1 MRGSRAPAAGTDA
14 LGEIL
19 AAPFARDE
27 IRLVTVPAPG
37 ADPRSLLALE
47 TDGPAIY
54 WSAADGPTVA
64 GLGAAALVRGAG
76 PDRAAEVGRAAGELW
91 PRIRSV
97 AAGGVAP
104 LAPRLF
110 GGFAFLAERP
120 AAPWADFGEATFVL
134 PRVLYEADGEVG
146 RLAVAVTEA
155 QWREDGPDAVTRLVA
170 STLAALEAH
179 GADRP
184 DRGEDDRE
192 AAGARRTEARRAR
205 SAAGPGARAEWVR
218 IVESIQRRIDTGRA
232 EKIVAARVH
241 ELRLRAPVDLSE
253 ALGRLGTGAAEARF
267 AFRFGGA
274 AFLGATPER
283 LVSRRGLEI
292 RTEAVAGS
300 IEADGTDRAAELRSS
315 LKDDAEHGF
324 VVRAIADA
332 LAPVCHRLDY
342 PAEPDVKRLRHV
354 LHLRT
359 PFDGTLTRPV
369 PVLELVARLHP
380 TPAVGGTPTAEA
392 LDWIAREEPGC
403 RGWYGAPVG
412 WFDGDGDG
420 DFVVAL
426 RSALV
431 DGDRALL
438 YAGAGIVRDSD
449 VDAEL
454 AETDVKLRT
463 MLDAL
468 GADG

>member
-1 MRGSRAPAAGTDA
+1 MTGPGAPARGTDA
-14 LGEIL
+14 LRQAL
-19 AAPFARDE
+19 AEPFAADE
-27 IRLVTVPAPG
+27 IRLVTVATPAG
-37 ADPRSLLALE
+37 DPRRLLTLATE
-47 TDGPAIY
+47 GPAIF
-54 WSAADGPTVA
+54 WSPADGPTLA

-76 PDRAAEVGRAAGELW
+76 PERAAEVGAAAMGLW

-97 AAGGVAP
+97 AAGDVAP
-104 LAPRLF
+104 IRARLF
-110 GGFAFLAERP
+110 GGLAFLPGCPGAAWAE
-120 AAPWADFGEATFVL
+120 FGEATFVL
-134 PRVLYEADGEVG
+134 PRVLYEAGADGG
-146 RLAVAVTEA
+146 RLVVAVTAEA
-155 QWREDGPDAVTRLVA
+155 LGRDGPDAVVRLVE
-170 STLAALEAH
+170 STLAVLAEAEADAADPRSNVH
-179 GADRP
+179 GVAMRTRP
-184 DRGEDDRE
+184 
-192 AAGARRTEARRAR
+192 
-205 SAAGPGARAEWVR
+205 AGPTADSAARAEWVG
-218 IVESIQRRIDTGRA
+218 IVESIQRRIGAGRA
-232 EKIVAARVH
+232 EKIVAARTH
-241 ELRLRAPVDLSE
+241 ELRLRRPVDLAL
-253 ALGRLGTGAAEARF
+253 ALGRLGAGAAEARF
-267 AFRFGGA
+267 AFRFGRA

-283 LVSRRGLEI
+283 LVARRGLEI

-315 LKDDAEHGF
+315 LKEDAEHGF
-324 VVRAIADA
+324 VVRAIAGA
-332 LAPVCHRLDY
+332 LAPLCDRLDY

-359 PFDGTLTRPV
+359 PFEGTLARPV
-369 PVLELVARLHP
+369 PVLDLVARLHP

-412 WFDGDGDG
+412 WFDGAGDG

-431 DGDRALL
+431 DDDLALL

-468 GADG
+468 GGDA

>member
-1 MRGSRAPAAGTDA
+1 MTGSRASAPGIDGLRQA
-14 LGEIL
+14 L
-19 AAPFARDE
+19 AAPFARAE
-27 IRLVTVPAPG
+27 IRLITVSAPVT
-37 ADPRSLLALE
+37 DPRRLLALE
-47 TDGPAIY
+47 TDGTAIY
-54 WSAADGPTVA
+54 WSPADGPTLAGVGAVA
-64 GLGAAALVRGAG
+64 VVRGAG
-76 PDRAAEVGRAAGELW
+76 PRRATEVDRAARELW

-97 AAGGVAP
+97 AAGDVAP
-104 LAPRLF
+104 VAPRLF
-110 GGFAFLAERP
+110 GGLAFLPERP

-134 PRVLYEADGEVG
+134 PRVLYEVDGDAG

-155 QWREDGPDAVTRLVA
+155 QWRDDGPDAVARLIA
-170 STLAALEAH
+170 STLAALEADAS
-179 GADRP
+179 GRQYP
-184 DRGEDDRE
+184 SGDDYE
-192 AAGARRTEARRAR
+192 EAGARRRAR
-205 SAAGPGARAEWVR
+205 PAADPGARAEWVR

-241 ELRLRAPVDLSE
+241 ELRLRGPVDLGE

-267 AFRFGGA
+267 AFRFGRA

-283 LVSRRGLEI
+283 LVARHGLEV

-324 VVRAIADA
+324 VVRAIAGA
-332 LAPVCHRLDY
+332 LAPLCDRLDY

-359 PFDGTLTRPV
+359 PFDGTLARPV
-369 PVLELVARLHP
+369 PVLDLVARLHP

-412 WFDGDGDG
+412 WFDSAGDG

-468 GADG
+468 GANG

>member
-1 MRGSRAPAAGTDA
+1 MTGPRAPATGMGALRDA
-14 LGEIL
+14 LS
-19 AAPFARDE
+19 APFAADE
-27 IRLVTVPAPG
+27 IRLLTVALPA
-37 ADPRSLLALE
+37 ADPRRLLALDVE
-47 TDGPAIY
+47 GPAVF
-54 WSAADGPTVA
+54 WSAEAGPTLA
-64 GLGAAALVRGAG
+64 GVGAAALVRGAG
-76 PDRAAEVGRAAGELW
+76 PDRVAEVAAAAGRLW
-91 PRIRSV
+91 PRLRNV
-97 AAGGVAP
+97 AGGDVAP
-104 LAPRLF
+104 VRARLL
-110 GGFAFLAERP
+110 GGLAFLSDRP
-120 AAPWADFGEATFVL
+120 AAPWEDFGEATFVL
-134 PRVLYEADGEVG
+134 PRVLVESGQDGG
-146 RLAVAVTEA
+146 RLAVAVTAEELR
-155 QWREDGPDAVTRLVA
+155 REGPEPALRLVEA
-170 STLAALEAH
+170 ALAALA
-179 GADRP
+179 GADGSPPRSFGP
-184 DRGEDDRE
+184 ASDGLPVTDT
-192 AAGARRTEARRAR
+192 AIPARTTADTEARSQWA
-205 SAAGPGARAEWVR
+205 R
-218 IVESIQRRIDTGRA
+218 IVASIQRRIGAGLA

-241 ELRLRAPVDLSE
+241 ELRLGQPVDLAE

-267 AFRFGGA
+267 AFRFGGT

-283 LVSRRGLEI
+283 LVSRRGLAI

-300 IEADGTDRAAELRSS
+300 IDADGPDREARLRAS

-332 LAPVCHRLDY
+332 LEPLCDRLDY

-359 PFDGTLTRPV
+359 PFEGTLAAPV
-369 PVLELVARLHP
+369 SILDLVARLHP

-412 WFDGDGDG
+412 WFDGEGDG

-463 MLDAL
+463 MLDVL
-468 GADG
+468 GGGA

>member
-1 MRGSRAPAAGTDA
+1 MKASRAPAPGTDA
-14 LGEIL
+14 LREIL

-27 IRLVTVPAPG
+27 IRLITVPAPA
-37 ADPRSLLALE
+37 ADPRRLLALE
-47 TDGPAIY
+47 ADGPAIY

-76 PDRAAEVGRAAGELW
+76 PERAAEVGRAAGELW

-97 AAGGVAP
+97 AAGDVAP

-110 GGFAFLAERP
+110 GGLAFLPERP

-134 PRVLYEADGEVG
+134 PRVLYEADGDRG

-155 QWREDGPDAVTRLVA
+155 AWREDGPDAVARFIA
-170 STLAALEAH
+170 STLAALEAQ
-179 GADRP
+179 AAERP
-184 DRGEDDRE
+184 DRGEDGGEAGDATRRE
-192 AAGARRTEARRAR
+192 RPAPK
-205 SAAGPGARAEWVR
+205 PGARAEWVR

-241 ELRLRAPVDLSE
+241 ELRLRAPVDLGA

-292 RTEAVAGS
+292 RSEAVAGS

-332 LAPVCHRLDY
+332 LAPVCRRLDY

-359 PFDGTLTRPV
+359 PFDGTLARPV
-369 PVLELVARLHP
+369 PVLDLVARLHP

-412 WFDGDGDG
+412 WFDGEGDG

-468 GADG
+468 GAGR

>member
-1 MRGSRAPAAGTDA
+1 MNASRAPAPGTDA
-14 LGEIL
+14 LREIL

-27 IRLVTVPAPG
+27 IRLITVPTPA
-37 ADPRSLLALE
+37 ADPRRLLALE
-47 TDGPAIY
+47 ADGPAIY
-54 WSAADGPTVA
+54 WSAADGPTLA

-76 PDRAAEVGRAAGELW
+76 PDRAAEVGRVAGELW

-97 AAGGVAP
+97 AAGDVVP
-104 LAPRLF
+104 MAPRLF
-110 GGFAFLAERP
+110 GGFAFLPERP

-134 PRVLYEADGEVG
+134 PRVLYEAEGHRG

-155 QWREDGPDAVTRLVA
+155 EWREDGPDAVARLIA
-170 STLAALEAH
+170 STLAEL
-179 GADRP
+179 GARAAGRP
-184 DRGEDDRE
+184 DRGEEDRG
-192 AAGARRTEARRAR
+192 AAGANQRAR
-205 SAAGPGARAEWVR
+205 AVADPGARAEWAR

-241 ELRLRAPVDLSE
+241 ELRLRAPVDLGE

-267 AFRFGGA
+267 AFRFGGP

-332 LAPVCHRLDY
+332 LAPVCRRLDF

-369 PVLELVARLHP
+369 PVLDLVARLHP

-412 WFDGDGDG
+412 WFDGAGDG

>member
-1 MRGSRAPAAGTDA
+1 MTGPGAHARGTDA
-14 LGEIL
+14 LRQAL
-19 AAPFARDE
+19 AEPFAADE
-27 IRLVTVPAPG
+27 IRLITVATPAG
-37 ADPRSLLALE
+37 DPRRLLHLATE
-47 TDGPAIY
+47 GPAIF
-54 WSAADGPTVA
+54 WGPADGPTLA

-76 PDRAAEVGRAAGELW
+76 PERAAEVSAAAGSLW

-97 AAGGVAP
+97 AAGDVAP
-104 LAPRLF
+104 MPPRLF
-110 GGFAFLAERP
+110 GGLAFLPDRAG
-120 AAPWADFGEATFVL
+120 APWDEFGEATFVL
-134 PRVLYEADGEVG
+134 PRVLYEADANGG
-146 RLAVAVTEA
+146 RLVMAVTGDTLD
-155 QWREDGPDAVTRLVA
+155 RDGPDAVVRVVEW
-170 STLAALEAH
+170 TLAVLAEAE
-179 GADRP
+179 A
-184 DRGEDDRE
+184 E
-192 AAGARRTEARRAR
+192 AADPWSEVHGVALQTRP
-205 SAAGPGARAEWVR
+205 AGPTADSAARAEWVG
-218 IVESIQRRIDTGRA
+218 IVESIQRRIGAGRA
-232 EKIVAARVH
+232 EKIVAARMH
-241 ELRLRAPVDLSE
+241 ELRLRRPVDL
-253 ALGRLGTGAAEARF
+253 ALVLGRLGAGAAEARF
-267 AFRFGGA
+267 AFRFGRA

-283 LVSRRGLEI
+283 LVARRGLEI

-324 VVRAIADA
+324 VVRAIAGA
-332 LAPVCHRLDY
+332 LAPLCDRLDY
-342 PAEPDVKRLRHV
+342 PAEPDVKRFRHV

-359 PFDGTLTRPV
+359 PFEGTLGRPV
-369 PVLELVARLHP
+369 PVLDLVARLHP

-412 WFDGDGDG
+412 WFDGAGDG

-431 DGDRALL
+431 ADDVALL
-438 YAGAGIVRDSD
+438 YAGAGIVRESD

-468 GADG
+468 GGDA